1 MRTSRAEYSPIVD
14 RRPLHLPDGKRV
26 AVWFIVN
33 VEAWRIDAPMARE
46 LLPAPQ
52 GVQVMPNVPNYS
64 WFEYG
69 LRVGFWRIKE
79 VLDRH
84 RIIATASM
92 NGVMCE
98 EYPDAVQAMV
108 EAGWELLGHN
118 YHQRVIQA
126 EPDEREAIRKTR
138 QAIEAASGRPM
149 RGWMGPGLHET
160 WDTPDVLAD
169 EGIEYCA
176 DWVNDDQPYLMKV
189 KSGRLISIPYSIELN
204 DIPIYLV
211 QHHRA
216 PELLERVKDQHAT
229 LSREAAAVGGAGARV
244 LPVSVHPY
252 ITGVGYRIPYFD
264 ELCGWL
270 KEQPDVMFFTG
281 GELVDWYKEQV
292 GLE

>member
-1 MRTSRAEYSPIVD
+1 VRTSRAEYSPIVG
-14 RRPLHLPDGKRV
+14 RKPLRLPEGKRV

-84 RIIATASM
+84 GIRATASL

-98 EYPDAVQAMV
+98 EYPDAVRAMV

-118 YHQRVIQA
+118 YYQRVIQA

-160 WDTPDVLAD
+160 WETPDVLAE

-176 DWVNDDQPYLMKV
+176 DWVNDDQPYLMRV
-189 KSGRLISIPYSIELN
+189 KSGRLISIPYTVELN

-216 PELLERVKDQHAT
+216 PELLERVQDQYAT
-229 LSREAAAVGGAGARV
+229 LSREAADENGAGARV

-264 ELCGWL
+264 RLCAWL
-270 KEQPDVMFFTG
+270 KEQPDAMFFTG
-281 GELVDWYKEQV
+281 GELADWYKQQV
-292 GLE
+292 GL